1 MVQQLHLP
9 NPSVDRKNR
18 PRILRKRVRCIEN
31 KLPLRVSDIRL
42 KRLADYKAELEA
54 R

>member
-9 NPSVDRKNR
+9 NPSVNRKDRE
-18 PRILRKRVRCIEN
+18 RILRKRVRVIRG
-31 KLPLRVSDIRL
+31 KLPLKVSDIRL